1 MARRAKPW
9 FRKARGAWFVTVEGV
24 QHNLG
29 ADKKEAFERFYQLMR
44 QPQRRVVSSQALVA
58 VVDAFL
64 DWVKINRSAD
74 TFEWYRYRLQRFC
87 QRYPDLR
94 TTDLKPFHVQQW
106 VDSYPDLGRTSRR
119 NYLRSVKRCCKWA
132 VQQGYLSANPV
143 EHPEVPTADR
153 RERRVTTSEYEQLLS
168 LMNDESMR
176 DLVITTWES
185 GCRPQE
191 SLRVEARH
199 VDIEHQRWVFPK
211 SEAKGKRQPRII
223 YLSETALEIT
233 RRRMDQFPVGPLFRN
248 SKGRPWTPDAVNC
261 AFDRL
266 RVKLLRTSATFDAE
280 VLEKEIRKMLSELS
294 PNRVVNG
301 ELIPKTVKQ
310 LRDEARRKVLARLT
324 QESVPGYSLY
334 SLRHSWATR
343 ALQSGLDGL
352 TVAILMGH
360 SDPSTLARVYQHL
373 SHEPEHLLK
382 QARRAAAKR

>member
-44 QPQRRVVSSQALVA
+44 QPQKRVVSSQSLVA

-87 QRYPDLR
+87 ERYPDLR

-143 EHPEVPTADR
+143 EHLEVPTADR
-153 RERRVTTSEYEQLLS
+153 RERRVTTDEYERLLT
-168 LMNDESMR
+168 LICDESLK
-176 DLVITTWES
+176 DLVITTWET

-199 VDIEHQRWVFPK
+199 VELEHQRWVFPK

-223 YLSETALEIT
+223 YMSDTALEIT
-233 RRRMDQFPVGPLFRN
+233 RRRMQQFPTGVLFRN

-266 RVKLLRTSATFDAE
+266 RVKLLRKSDHFDPAA
-280 VLEKEIRKMLSELS
+280 LEKEIHVLLKKLS
-294 PNRVVNG
+294 PDRLVIPSFVEMMFTTIPPRVVYCEMIRPPFASLSLFIRCSTG
-301 ELIPKTVKQ
+301 SISPQ
-310 LRDEARRKVLARLT
+310 SPLRCLARN
-324 QESVPGYSLY
+324 
-334 SLRHSWATR
+334 
-343 ALQSGLDGL
+343 ALPSAIG
-352 TVAILMGH
+352 TV
-360 SDPSTLARVYQHL
+360 SRTP
-373 SHEPEHLLK
+373 
-382 QARRAAAKR
+382 

>member
-29 ADKKEAFERFYQLMR
+29 AEKKEAFERFYQLMR

-143 EHPEVPTADR
+143 EHLEVPTADR
-153 RERRVTTSEYEQLLS
+153 RERRVTNGSAGRKS
-168 LMNDESMR
+168 
-176 DLVITTWES
+176 
-185 GCRPQE
+185 PQ
-191 SLRVEARH
+191 SPART
-199 VDIEHQRWVFPK
+199 
-211 SEAKGKRQPRII
+211 G
-223 YLSETALEIT
+223 TACFV
-233 RRRMDQFPVGPLFRN
+233 R
-248 SKGRPWTPDAVNC
+248 
-261 AFDRL
+261 
-266 RVKLLRTSATFDAE
+266 SA
-280 VLEKEIRKMLSELS
+280 
-294 PNRVVNG
+294 G
-301 ELIPKTVKQ
+301 
-310 LRDEARRKVLARLT
+310 
-324 QESVPGYSLY
+324 
-334 SLRHSWATR
+334 
-343 ALQSGLDGL
+343 
-352 TVAILMGH
+352 
-360 SDPSTLARVYQHL
+360 
-373 SHEPEHLLK
+373 
-382 QARRAAAKR
+382 